1 MNAFKYV
8 PEVNEFVCGNCFRE
22 LSTPAT
28 PDTAED
34 SGDFEDDFNDVP
46 QETETI
52 SQRANRIWRQK
63 QIDKLEEEHET
74 LVAELD
80 SVRDDI
86 GYDRI
91 TMDEEN
97 CLVGE
102 TLYGL
107 KIQDRLGEIEKELA
121 LLRSKQ

>member
-52 SQRANRIWRQK
+52 SQRANRIWRQR
-63 QIDKLEEEHET
+63 QIDKLESEQAMLEGF
-74 LVAELD
+74 LAV
-80 SVRDDI
+80 
-86 GYDRI
+86 
-91 TMDEEN
+91 
-97 CLVGE
+97 
-102 TLYGL
+102 
-107 KIQDRLGEIEKELA
+107 IQDEIG
-121 LLRSKQ
+121 